1 MICPKCGEKY
11 EDDMPRCLWCD
22 APNPDHAAAMER
34 LKAEEKAEQVRL
46 QELRE
51 KNKEKFREELKGLKK
66 DSVGAVKEIG
76 NAAKDAAKDLG
87 NASVGAVK
95 EIGNAA
101 KDAAKDL
108 GNASVDAVKEI
119 GKSSLPMLKGVG
131 KFLLFVVVILPNI
144 LLLNRWL
151 SIIFDALFPY
161 NLTASFFMASSLSI
175 VFWSVIVGFQWKRWY
190 GCYLGIVMLESE
202 AMILITVVKII
213 KKIAEIYP

>member
-66 DSVGAVKEIG
+66 D
-76 NAAKDAAKDLG
+76 
-87 NASVGAVK
+87 SVGAVK

>member
-11 EDDMPRCLWCD
+11 EDDMPCCLWCD

-34 LKAEEKAEQVRL
+34 LKAEEKAEQVSL

-66 DSVGAVKEIG
+66 D
-76 NAAKDAAKDLG
+76 
-87 NASVGAVK
+87 SVGAVK

>member
-1 MICPKCGEKY
+1 
-11 EDDMPRCLWCD
+11 
-22 APNPDHAAAMER
+22 MER
-34 LKAEEKAEQVRL
+34 LKAEEKAEQVSL

-66 DSVGAVKEIG
+66 D
-76 NAAKDAAKDLG
+76 
-87 NASVGAVK
+87 SVGAVK

>member
-34 LKAEEKAEQVRL
+34 LMAEEKAEQVSL

-87 NASVGAVK
+87 NASVG
-95 EIGNAA
+95 
-101 KDAAKDL
+101 
-108 GNASVDAVKEI
+108 AVKEI

>member
-22 APNPDHAAAMER
+22 APNPDYAAAME
-34 LKAEEKAEQVRL
+34 LLETEKKSECARL
-46 QELRE
+46 QELRK

-66 DSVGAVKEIG
+66 DSVDAVKEIG
-76 NAAKDAAKDLG
+76 KASIDAARDLG
-87 NASVGAVK
+87 NAS
-95 EIGNAA
+95 I
-101 KDAAKDL
+101 DAARDL

>member
-22 APNPDHAAAMER
+22 APNPDYAAAME
-34 LKAEEKAEQVRL
+34 LLETEKKSECARL
-46 QELRE
+46 QELRK

-66 DSVGAVKEIG
+66 DSVDAVKKIG
-76 NAAKDAAKDLG
+76 KASIDAAR
-87 NASVGAVK
+87 
-95 EIGNAA
+95 
-101 KDAAKDL
+101 DL

>member
-34 LKAEEKAEQVRL
+34 LKAEEKAEQVSF

-66 DSVGAVKEIG
+66 D
-76 NAAKDAAKDLG
+76 
-87 NASVGAVK
+87 SVGAVK

>member
-34 LKAEEKAEQVRL
+34 LMAEEKAEQVSL

-76 NAAKDAAKDLG
+76 NASIDAAR
-87 NASVGAVK
+87 
-95 EIGNAA
+95 
-101 KDAAKDL
+101 DL

>member
-34 LKAEEKAEQVRL
+34 LKAEEKAEQVSL
-46 QELRE
+46 QELRK

-66 DSVGAVKEIG
+66 D
-76 NAAKDAAKDLG
+76 
-87 NASVGAVK
+87 
-95 EIGNAA
+95 
-101 KDAAKDL
+101 
-108 GNASVDAVKEI
+108 SVDAVKEI

>member
-34 LKAEEKAEQVRL
+34 LKAEEKAEQVSL

-66 DSVGAVKEIG
+66 D
-76 NAAKDAAKDLG
+76 
-87 NASVGAVK
+87 SVGAVK

>member
-11 EDDMPRCLWCD
+11 EDDMPRCLWWD

-34 LKAEEKAEQVRL
+34 LKAEEKAEQVSL

-51 KNKEKFREELKGLKK
+51 KNKEKFRKELKGLKK
-66 DSVGAVKEIG
+66 D
-76 NAAKDAAKDLG
+76 
-87 NASVGAVK
+87 SVGAVK

>member
-34 LKAEEKAEQVRL
+34 LKAEEKAEQVSL
-46 QELRE
+46 QELRK

-66 DSVGAVKEIG
+66 D
-76 NAAKDAAKDLG
+76 
-87 NASVGAVK
+87 SVGAVK

-175 VFWSVIVGFQWKRWY
+175 VFWSVIVVFQWKRWY

>member
-34 LKAEEKAEQVRL
+34 LKAEEKAEQVSL

-51 KNKEKFREELKGLKK
+51 KNKEKFCEELKGLKK
-66 DSVGAVKEIG
+66 D
-76 NAAKDAAKDLG
+76 
-87 NASVGAVK
+87 SVGAVK

>member
-22 APNPDHAAAMER
+22 APNPDHAAMER
-34 LKAEEKAEQVRL
+34 LKAEEKAEQVSL

-66 DSVGAVKEIG
+66 D
-76 NAAKDAAKDLG
+76 
-87 NASVGAVK
+87 SVGAVK

>member
-22 APNPDHAAAMER
+22 APNPDYAAAME
-34 LKAEEKAEQVRL
+34 LLETEKKSECARL
-46 QELRE
+46 QELRK

-66 DSVGAVKEIG
+66 DSVDAVKDIG
-76 NAAKDAAKDLG
+76 KASIDAAR
-87 NASVGAVK
+87 
-95 EIGNAA
+95 
-101 KDAAKDL
+101 DL

>member
-34 LKAEEKAEQVRL
+34 LKAEEKAEQVSL

-66 DSVGAVKEIG
+66 DSVGAVKE
-76 NAAKDAAKDLG
+76 L
-87 NASVGAVK
+87 
-95 EIGNAA
+95 GNAA